1 MIRCMDCFEFVQERV
16 PGTVICAT
24 CYANRCKSDCSYMRQ
39 RPIVERHRAA
49 GMARHQRRSA
59 ELTLARNLER
69 EWLPTV
75 EAIIKE
81 A

>member
-1 MIRCMDCFEFVQERV
+1 MIRCMDCFESVQARV
-16 PGTVICAT
+16 PGTVICPT
-24 CYANRCKSDCSYMRQ
+24 CYANRCKSDRSYMQR

-69 EWLPTV
+69 EWLPRL
-75 EAIIKE
+75 EDIIKE